1 MKKLIMIA
9 LVLITTIGYAQD
21 QKEKMKKDWTPEQMA
36 EKKTKKMTSELNLTD
51 AQQERVRVIHLNKA
65 NEGKS
70 RRTEMRANNET
81 ARSNYKAQMKTI
93 LSADQYSKW
102 LDIKEKSES
111 DKRSKHQQ
119 KRKQ

>member
-102 LDIKEKSES
+102 LDNKGKSES

>member
-1 MKKLIMIA
+1 MIA

-102 LDIKEKSES
+102 LDNKGKSES